1 MKGFFDMN
9 KFLKG
14 EKNVLLFLLFL
25 ILLFILWGRYLICEM
40 TIEMHTKN
48 LETLKDRILCV
59 ESFGW
64 QVDHGSELCEN
75 MRIPEKFNDVYE
87 NYNNFLKSGGFDLS
101 EYKGKVISKY
111 TYIITNPPL
120 SNNEPYYAV
129 LFVYENQMIGGNVF
143 SPTIDG
149 RMMHIRRRSE

>member
-1 MKGFFDMN
+1 M
-9 KFLKG
+9 
-14 EKNVLLFLLFL
+14 
-25 ILLFILWGRYLICEM
+25 CEM
-40 TIEMHTKN
+40 TIEIHTKN

-64 QVDHGSELCEN
+64 QIDHGSELCEN
-75 MRIPEKFNDVYE
+75 IRLPEEFNDVYE

-129 LFVYENQMIGGNVF
+129 LLVYENQMIAGNVY
-143 SPTIDG
+143 SPAIDG
-149 RMMHIRRRSE
+149 HISCEYVPCI